1 MKTTGNTILIILFTG
16 GGSGIGRGLAE
27 VLRAFGLPETP
38 YFVWGDIR

>member
-1 MKTTGNTILIILFTG
+1 METAGNTILIILISG

-27 VLRAFGLPETP
+27 VLHAFGLPETP